1 MFTLFLQGRLAQIN
15 EDDNYIQVA
24 SRLAHPQ
31 NLNQQKWA
39 NKIAPLQ
46 AIRNIH
52 RQNNDIDNNN
62 NQTRLS
68 IPNNIRRLSIIGQED
83 ENSLNVPSQDRRG
96 STSGVQIL
104 LNDQP
109 M

>member
-15 EDDNYIQVA
+15 EENNYIEVT
-24 SRLAHPQ
+24 SRLPHLQ

-39 NKIAPLQ
+39 NKVAPLL
-46 AIRNIH
+46 AIRNLP
-52 RQNNDIDNNN
+52 RQNNDNN
-62 NQTRLS
+62 NQARLS
-68 IPNNIRRLSIIGQED
+68 IPNNNRRLSIIGQEA
-83 ENSLNVPSQDRRG
+83 ENNLNVPSQDRRG
-96 STSGVQIL
+96 STSGMQIRIL